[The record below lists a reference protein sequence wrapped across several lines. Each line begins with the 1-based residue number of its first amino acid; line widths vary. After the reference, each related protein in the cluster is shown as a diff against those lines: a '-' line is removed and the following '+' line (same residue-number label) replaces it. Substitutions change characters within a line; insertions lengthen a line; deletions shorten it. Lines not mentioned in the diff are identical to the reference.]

1 MQDSNIPADPVAD
14 LLRILNLDQ
23 QNETSFLGQSQW
35 MPHGRVFGGQVLSQA
50 LVAASLTVPDSRP
63 AHSLH
68 SYFLR
73 AGEVNQPITFEVDV
87 LRDGRS
93 FSARRVQASQNGKA
107 IFSMIASF
115 QDPSPGLT
123 HADGM
128 PEGLP
133 SPESL
138 PSAATLL
145 EAFDHPVTN
154 YWAKARPF
162 DLRHATE
169 PIYLQ
174 PAKASSSNQAIWFKP
189 ISPLITET
197 TIELA
202 ALAYAS
208 DYSILES
215 IMRRHGISW
224 AHKGLSSASLDHAMW
239 FHAKP
244 DFSDWMLYEQH
255 SPAAQNNRGLAIGKI
270 FNRDG
275 TLVASVAQ
283 EGMLRIPEY
292 S

>member
-1 MQDSNIPADPVAD
+1 MPDSNIPADPVAD
-14 LLRILNLDQ
+14 LIRILNLEQ
-23 QNETSFLGQSQW
+23 QDETSFLGQSQW

-50 LVAASLTVPDSRP
+50 LVAASLTVPESRP

-73 AGEVNQPITFEVDV
+73 AGEVDLPINFEVDV

-93 FSARRVQASQNGKA
+93 FSARRVQASQKGKA

-123 HADGM
+123 HSDEM
-128 PEGLP
+128 PEGLA
-133 SPESL
+133 SPEDL
-138 PSAATLL
+138 PSAASLL
-145 EAFDHPVTN
+145 EAFDHPITD

-162 DLRHATE
+162 DLRHASE

-174 PAKASSSNQAIWFKP
+174 PAKTTSPDQAIWFKP
-189 ISPLITET
+189 ISPMITDT
-197 TIELA
+197 KVELA

-244 DFSDWMLYEQH
+244 DFSDWMLYQQH
-255 SPAAQNNRGLAIGKI
+255 SPAAQNNRGLATGKI

-275 TLVASVAQ
+275 KLVASVVQ